1 MDLAKGGLSP
11 DLSAKLC
18 LSTIPFINSF
28 SLSQYSPLIVD
39 DNSAYVHH
47 MLVYICGTLNE
58 AEVNDSAP
66 CFGGVGESLN
76 ECRNGE
82 LIGAWAVGGEVNRVA
97 TLNVELL

>member
-1 MDLAKGGLSP
+1 MGLSP
-11 DLSAKLC
+11 DFSARLC

-47 MLVYICGTLNE
+47 MLVYICGSLNE
-58 AEVNDSAP
+58 AEVNDSGP

-82 LIGAWAVGGEVNRVA
+82 LIAAWAVGGEVNMVA
-97 TLNVELL
+97 TLNVELV